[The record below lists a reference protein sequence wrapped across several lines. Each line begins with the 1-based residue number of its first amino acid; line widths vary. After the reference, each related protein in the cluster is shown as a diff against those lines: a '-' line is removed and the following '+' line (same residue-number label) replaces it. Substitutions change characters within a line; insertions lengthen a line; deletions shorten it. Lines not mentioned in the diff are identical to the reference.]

1 MYAQLGSREGSC
13 QWSRGR
19 FEVGDGAED
28 SLEYHHASGD
38 AMAVSDG
45 VVFGVG
51 LVDAHE
57 NGGELVSVVGDFH
70 NVVLGLAYEVWGV
83 VGSVQ
88 AGGGQ
93 AALGL
98 TLGRLPFL
106 LRLSRRLGRSELVVE
121 FLLEADDGPLRG
133 GGLGLGDV

>member
-1 MYAQLGSREGSC
+1 MPAVMRWQ
-13 QWSRGR
+13 
-19 FEVGDGAED
+19 
-28 SLEYHHASGD
+28 SLMESSSG
-38 AMAVSDG
+38 VR
-45 VVFGVG
+45 

-70 NVVLGLAYEVWGV
+70 NVVLGLADEVWGV

-98 TLGRLPFL
+98 HFGRLGVGTTQGRLPFL

-121 FLLEADDGPLRG
+121 FLLEADDGPLGG
-133 GGLGLGDV
+133 GGLGVGDV

>member
-1 MYAQLGSREGSC
+1 
-13 QWSRGR
+13 
-19 FEVGDGAED
+19 
-28 SLEYHHASGD
+28 
-38 AMAVSDG
+38 MAVSDG
-45 VVFGVG
+45 VVFRVG

-70 NVVLGLAYEVWGV
+70 YVVLGLADEVWGV

-93 AALGL
+93 AALRPPSTVLRTGFGRL
-98 TLGRLPFL
+98 RAGATQGRLPFL